1 MAGMISNLYRIVWK
15 LGSVGL
21 AVASFGCQPTPA
33 EQSRAQ
39 PQVIV
44 SGAQSS
50 SDPPARTEQIE
61 GAIHSDACA
70 ARLQE
75 ISGALLEYY
84 ALYEELPARLDVLN
98 ALPDLDQPLAFSCP
112 NSDRP
117 FVYVP
122 SGLHSA
128 GDSRQIVLYDSVI
141 DRAGLRWVIRMRR
154 PSAREAAATWVEH
167 VPASTFDIRQ
177 PAQPAA
183 H

>member
-1 MAGMISNLYRIVWK
+1 MAEMSLNPARVIRSLIVIGGV
-15 LGSVGL
+15 LL
-21 AVASFGCQPTPA
+21 AIGCQPAPA
-33 EQSRAQ
+33 PQTRSQ
-39 PQVIV
+39 PQVIIN
-44 SGAQSS
+44 GAQSV
-50 SDPPARTEQIE
+50 SDPPARPEQIE

-70 ARLQE
+70 ERLQE

-84 ALYEELPARLDVLN
+84 ASYEKLPARLDVLN
-98 ALPDLDQPLAFSCP
+98 SLPDLDQPLAFSCP

-128 GDSRQIVLYDSVI
+128 GDSRQIVLYDPAI

-167 VPASTFDIRQ
+167 VLASSFDIRP

>member
-1 MAGMISNLYRIVWK
+1 MAGMIANSDRMFWK
-15 LGSVGL
+15 LIIVGGAL
-21 AVASFGCQPTPA
+21 GAFGCQPTPA
-33 EQSRAQ
+33 PQSRVQ

-44 SGAQSS
+44 SGGQSS

-84 ALYEELPARLDVLN
+84 ALYERLPARLDVLN
-98 ALPDLDQPLAFSCP
+98 SLPDLDQPLAFSCP

-117 FVYVP
+117 FIYVP
-122 SGLHSA
+122 SGLRSA
-128 GDSRQIVLYDSVI
+128 GDSRQIVLYDPAI

-167 VPASTFDIRQ
+167 VPASTFDIH
-177 PAQPAA
+177 PAAQPAA
-183 H
+183 R